1 MRHCKA
7 RLLPVPVRSPGKGA
21 GIALAID
28 PYHVRR
34 CDPPA
39 AWSQL
44 TNKESDVAQSWKAV
58 CRIRDISLYQA
69 HLVQRGLA
77 WQELPGVEVF
87 RTEDDNVVA
96 RLEGGAKHFSVR
108 VEGDKVYLDQDELN
122 APASRAEAALAGL
135 Y

>member
-1 MRHCKA
+1 
-7 RLLPVPVRSPGKGA
+7 
-21 GIALAID
+21 
-28 PYHVRR
+28 
-34 CDPPA
+34 
-39 AWSQL
+39 
-44 TNKESDVAQSWKAV
+44 VAQSWKAV
-58 CRIRDISLYQA
+58 CRMKDISLFRA

-96 RLEGGAKHFSVR
+96 RLEGGGTKHYSVL
-108 VEGDKVYLDQDELN
+108 VEGDKVYLDQEELN

>member
-1 MRHCKA
+1 M
-7 RLLPVPVRSPGKGA
+7 
-21 GIALAID
+21 
-28 PYHVRR
+28 
-34 CDPPA
+34 
-39 AWSQL
+39 
-44 TNKESDVAQSWKAV
+44 AQSWKAV
-58 CRIRDISLYQA
+58 CRIRDISLYRA

-96 RLEGGAKHFSVR
+96 RLEGGGARHYSVL

-122 APASRAEAALAGL
+122 APASRAEAALSGL

>member
-1 MRHCKA
+1 MK
-7 RLLPVPVRSPGKGA
+7 
-21 GIALAID
+21 
-28 PYHVRR
+28 
-34 CDPPA
+34 
-39 AWSQL
+39 
-44 TNKESDVAQSWKAV
+44 
-58 CRIRDISLYQA
+58 DISLFRA

-96 RLEGGAKHFSVR
+96 RLEGGGTKHYSVL
-108 VEGDKVYLDQDELN
+108 VEGDKVYLDQEELN